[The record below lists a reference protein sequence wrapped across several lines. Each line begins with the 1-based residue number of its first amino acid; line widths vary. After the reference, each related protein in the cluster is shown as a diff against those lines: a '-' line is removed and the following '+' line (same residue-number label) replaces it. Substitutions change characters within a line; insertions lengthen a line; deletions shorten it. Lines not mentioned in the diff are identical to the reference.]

1 LRKFETFRIILGMW
15 TKIENGFLEDLRT
28 PWGIQLFLN
37 SIPYNKEE
45 DCKSPRRVI
54 RDRSAHCAE
63 GAYFAAAALEALG
76 HRPLVVDLLADND
89 DDHLLAV
96 FREDGL
102 WGAVAKSNTTVL
114 RFREP
119 VYRSLRELVMSYFD
133 FYFNTLGEKTLVA
146 FSRPVDLSRFDSRS
160 WRTTEEDLDFIG
172 EWLNRRHHA
181 EIVPRDEG
189 RRFFPVDPDLLE
201 ACFLKANPE
210 GLFKPEER

>member
-1 LRKFETFRIILGMW
+1 MW
-15 TKIENGFLEDLRT
+15 TKTEKGFLASLKT

-37 SIPYNKEE
+37 SIPYNK
-45 DCKSPRRVI
+45 DVNCKSPRFVI

-63 GAYFAAAALEALG
+63 GAYFAAAALESLG
-76 HRPLVVDLLADND
+76 FRPLVVDLLADKD

-96 FREDGL
+96 FRSGGL

-172 EWLNRRHHA
+172 EHLNGRPHA
-181 EIVPRDEG
+181 AIVPREGG
-189 RRFFPVDPDLLE
+189 RRSSPVDPDLLE

-210 GLFKPEER
+210 GLYRPEGK